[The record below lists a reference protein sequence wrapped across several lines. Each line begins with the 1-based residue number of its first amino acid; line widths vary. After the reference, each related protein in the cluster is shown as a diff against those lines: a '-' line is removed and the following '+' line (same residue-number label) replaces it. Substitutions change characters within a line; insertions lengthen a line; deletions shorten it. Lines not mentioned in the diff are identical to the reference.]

1 MFFFDTIGFFIL
13 LPAMALALLAQA
25 RVSSAMSRFS
35 RVNTARGM
43 SGAQIAEAIL
53 HRAGI
58 SDVQVERLNA
68 NAGDHYNPSTKTI
81 CLSAHV
87 YDSASVTAVAV
98 AAHEAGHALQHSEAY
113 SPLTV
118 RNSIFPVVRFASG
131 AAIPLIIA
139 GFLLYAGGGFAPILI
154 DVGIIFFAATVVFHL
169 ITLPVEF
176 NASSRAREV
185 LEVGDYLNSEELVG
199 ARKVLSA
206 AAMTYVAAATIAVLQ
221 LLRFILLARRR

>member
-1 MFFFDTIGFFIL
+1 MFFFDSFGFILL

-35 RVNTARGM
+35 RINTARGK
-43 SGAQIAEAIL
+43 SGAKIAEEIL
-53 HRAGI
+53 SRAGV
-58 SDVQVERLNA
+58 SDVRIERLSS

-98 AAHEAGHALQHSEAY
+98 AAHEAGHAIQHSESY
-113 SPLTV
+113 SPLAI
-118 RNSIFPVVRFASG
+118 RNSIFPVVRIANG
-131 AAIPLIIA
+131 AAIPLIFI
-139 GFLLYAGGGFAPILI
+139 GFLLGVGSEFAPILI
-154 DVGIIFFAATVVFHL
+154 DIGIIFFATTVVFHL

-185 LEVGDYLNSEELVG
+185 LEVGDYLNDEELAGV
-199 ARKVLSA
+199 RKVLSA
-206 AAMTYVAAATIAVLQ
+206 AAMTYVAAATMAVLQ